1 MGITLECPYFEKTD
15 SAVDQTRI
23 YSALRVSSFPKA
35 MYMKLSEGLHMWE
48 PGQRQTG
55 VLFRAFPWVP
65 TRDSDCLDW
74 WFGMS
79 SGSEGT
85 IIHRGQGHRWTA
97 FLTTLLRL
105 VILLGPH
112 PPCHHYITLTT
123 LDTFGYL
130 IRGFVNTTK
139 NLKKQKPFIETYI
152 TNRHKDVWKA
162 HKVSHKICSTIY
174 AVRFD

>member
-1 MGITLECPYFEKTD
+1 MSTETRHSYKMFKAPKGNITDGHHFGMSLLWKD

-112 PPCHHYITLTT
+112 PPCHHYTDHIR
-123 LDTFGYL
+123 YL
-130 IRGFVNTTK
+130 WLSDQGF
-139 NLKKQKPFIETYI
+139 
-152 TNRHKDVWKA
+152 
-162 HKVSHKICSTIY
+162 C
-174 AVRFD
+174 